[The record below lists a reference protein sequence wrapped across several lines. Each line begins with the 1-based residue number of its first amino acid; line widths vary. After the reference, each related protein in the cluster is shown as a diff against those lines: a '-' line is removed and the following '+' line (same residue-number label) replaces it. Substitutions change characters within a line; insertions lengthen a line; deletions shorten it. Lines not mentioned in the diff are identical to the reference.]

1 MISERKTLHGMLRA
15 SVLLICIFT
24 SISLCTAQQK
34 DDTQL
39 IELMDVMLEDFLN
52 PRQAAPIVEQK
63 PRVLQDSAIPME
75 SAPITSSTLPQA
87 SSPSMPVHV
96 PLAEDYSYTEPKQQ
110 TQTVPSQSVTTPQQY
125 SQPEYTQVQ
134 PLPQTQPVYSQPQ
147 HTDIQPVYTQTQPY
161 TQPAQT
167 QPVQPQYTQP
177 QPSYTQLEPD
187 YVDIEPIYTQPPVQ
201 QSQPQYT
208 QTQPVY
214 TPPVQT
220 QPAQPQ
226 YTQTQPAQEQTQ
238 TVQLEQLNVEPESQ
252 NEKTEVAATDTEY
265 PDISINDEGNEE
277 FDDIVF
283 TDEMLKEDY
292 FQPVNTLT
300 ANIEYNSYNSKF
312 KTLGGSV
319 MFDHALRQNSAL
331 GVLGGGYI
339 DFSDGF
345 KLKGLDFAKII
356 LEAEIALF
364 YRHYIM
370 SDSMKAKHPYGW
382 GFYLQPELGA
392 AVAFNKTG
400 LIKDQLGLKV
410 SPLGSLRVGWRAY
423 IKKSPL
429 YIEPFLRVGYPFV
442 AGGGIGFGL
451 QL

>member
-1 MISERKTLHGMLRA
+1 MISERKTLHGTLRA
-15 SVLLICIFT
+15 FVLLICIFS

-52 PRQAAPIVEQK
+52 PRQTAPIVEQK

-96 PLAEDYSYTEPKQQ
+96 PLAEDYSYTETRQSTTP
-110 TQTVPSQSVTTPQQY
+110 QTVPSQSVTTPQQY
-125 SQPEYTQVQ
+125 SQPQYTQVQ

-147 HTDIQPVYTQTQPY
+147 YTEIQPVY

-167 QPVQPQYTQP
+167 QPQYTQP
-177 QPSYTQLEPD
+177 QPVYTQTEPD
-187 YVDIEPIYTQPPVQ
+187 YVDIQPIYAQDTQSQPVYTQPAQ
-201 QSQPQYT
+201 TQPQYT
-208 QTQPVY
+208 QTQPVQTQPQY
-214 TPPVQT
+214 TQAQPVQS

-226 YTQTQPAQEQTQ
+226 QPEPAQQTEE
-238 TVQLEQLNVEPESQ
+238 VQ
-252 NEKTEVAATDTEY
+252 VAEADTDY
-265 PDISINDEGNEE
+265 PDINIDDLGDEDLGSL
-277 FDDIVF
+277 DDIQF
-283 TDEMLKEDY
+283 TEEMLQENY

-312 KTLGGSV
+312 RTLGGSV
-319 MFDHALRQNSAL
+319 MFDHSFRQNSAI
-331 GVLGGGYI
+331 GFLGGGFI

-345 KLKGLDFAKII
+345 KIKGLNFSKII
-356 LEAEIALF
+356 LEAELALF

-410 SPLGSLRVGWRAY
+410 SPLGALRVGFRYY
-423 IKKSPL
+423 IRKSPL

>member
-1 MISERKTLHGMLRA
+1 MLRA
-15 SVLLICIFT
+15 SVLLICIFS

-52 PRQAAPIVEQK
+52 PRQTAPIVEQK

-96 PLAEDYSYTEPKQQ
+96 PLAEDYSYTEPKQNSAA
-110 TQTVPSQSVTTPQQY
+110 QTVPSQY
-125 SQPEYTQVQ
+125 SQPQYTQTQ
-134 PLPQTQPVYSQPQ
+134 QLPQTQPVYSQPQ
-147 HTDIQPVYTQTQPY
+147 YTEIQPVY

-167 QPVQPQYTQP
+167 QPQYTQP
-177 QPSYTQLEPD
+177 QPVYTQTEPD
-187 YVDIEPIYTQPPVQ
+187 YVDIQPIYAQDTQSQPVYTQPAQ
-201 QSQPQYT
+201 TQPQYT
-208 QTQPVY
+208 QTQPI
-214 TPPVQT
+214 QT
-220 QPAQPQ
+220 QPVQSQPQ
-226 YTQTQPAQEQTQ
+226 YTQAQPVQSQPVQPQQPEPAQQAEN
-238 TVQLEQLNVEPESQ
+238 VQIAE
-252 NEKTEVAATDTEY
+252 ADTDY
-265 PDISINDEGNEE
+265 PDIAIDDDELGSL
-277 FDDIVF
+277 DDIQF
-283 TDEMLKEDY
+283 TEEMLQENY

-312 KTLGGSV
+312 RTLGGSV
-319 MFDHALRQNSAL
+319 MFDHSFRQNSAIGFL
-331 GVLGGGYI
+331 TGGFI

-345 KLKGLDFAKII
+345 KIKGLNFSKII
-356 LEAEIALF
+356 LEAELALF

-410 SPLGSLRVGWRAY
+410 SPLGALRVGYRYY
-423 IKKSPL
+423 IRKSPL

>member
-1 MISERKTLHGMLRA
+1 MISERKTQHGMLRA
-15 SVLLICIFT
+15 FVLLICIFS

-52 PRQAAPIVEQK
+52 PRQTAPIVEQK

-75 SAPITSSTLPQA
+75 SVPITSSTLPQA
-87 SSPSMPVHV
+87 SSPSMPVHI

-110 TQTVPSQSVTTPQQY
+110 TPAQTVPSQSVTTPQQY
-125 SQPEYTQVQ
+125 SQPQYTQVQ
-134 PLPQTQPVYSQPQ
+134 PLPQTQPVYTQPQ
-147 HTDIQPVYTQTQPY
+147 HTEIQPVYTQPVQTQPVQPQYTQPQPVYTQTEPDYVDIEPIYTQPPQTQPQYTQTQPVY

-167 QPVQPQYTQP
+167 QPVQPQYTQ
-177 QPSYTQLEPD
+177 
-187 YVDIEPIYTQPPVQ
+187 
-201 QSQPQYT
+201 
-208 QTQPVY
+208 TQPV
-214 TPPVQT
+214 
-220 QPAQPQ
+220 
-226 YTQTQPAQEQTQ
+226 QEQPQ
-238 TVQLEQLNVEPESQ
+238 TVQLEQLKVEPASQ
-252 NEKTEVAATDTEY
+252 DEKTEVAATDTEY
-265 PDISINDEGNEE
+265 PDIPIDDEE
-277 FDDIVF
+277 FGDIEF
-283 TDEMLKEDY
+283 TEEMLKEDY

-331 GVLGGGYI
+331 GFLGGGYI

-345 KLKGLDFAKII
+345 KIKGLDFSKIV
-356 LEAEIALF
+356 LEAELAVF

-370 SDSMKAKHPYGW
+370 SDSMKEKHPYGW

-410 SPLGSLRVGWRAY
+410 SPLGALRVGWRAY
-423 IKKSPL
+423 VKKSPL
-429 YIEPFLRVGYPFV
+429 YIEPFLRIGYPFV

>member
-1 MISERKTLHGMLRA
+1 MISERKTLHGTLRA
-15 SVLLICIFT
+15 FVLFICIFS
-24 SISLCTAQQK
+24 SISLCTAQSK
-34 DDTQL
+34 DNTQL
-39 IELMDVMLEDFLN
+39 IDLMDVMLEDFLN
-52 PRQAAPIVEQK
+52 PRQTAPIVEQK

-96 PLAEDYSYTEPKQQ
+96 PLAEDYSYTETRQSTTP
-110 TQTVPSQSVTTPQQY
+110 QTVPSQSVTTPQQY
-125 SQPEYTQVQ
+125 SQPQYTQVQ

-147 HTDIQPVYTQTQPY
+147 YTEIQPVY

-167 QPVQPQYTQP
+167 QPQYTQP
-177 QPSYTQLEPD
+177 QPVYTQTEPD
-187 YVDIEPIYTQPPVQ
+187 YVDIQPIYAQDTY
-201 QSQPQYT
+201 S
-208 QTQPVY
+208 QPVY
-214 TPPVQT
+214 TQPVQT
-220 QPAQPQ
+220 KPQ
-226 YTQTQPAQEQTQ
+226 YTLAQPDQSEEFE
-238 TVQLEQLNVEPESQ
+238 LEQQDEEQDEEIEITDLDTSDSETLADSDTLDEDDELGEISDIGDI
-252 NEKTEVAATDTEY
+252 EFTE
-265 PDISINDEGNEE
+265 DI
-277 FDDIVF
+277 
-283 TDEMLKEDY
+283 LKENT
-292 FQPVNTLT
+292 FQRVNTLT

-312 KTLGGSV
+312 RTLGGSV
-319 MFDHALRQNSAL
+319 MFDHALRQNSSI
-331 GVLGGGYI
+331 GVLAGGYI

-345 KLKGLDFAKII
+345 KIKGLDFSKII
-356 LEAEIALF
+356 LEAELALF

-370 SDSMKAKHPYGW
+370 TSAMKAKHPYGW

-410 SPLGSLRVGWRAY
+410 SPLGALRVGFRYY
-423 IKKSPL
+423 IRKSPL

>member
-52 PRQAAPIVEQK
+52 PRQSAPIVEQK

-110 TQTVPSQSVTTPQQY
+110 TPAQTVPSQSITTPQQY
-125 SQPEYTQVQ
+125 TQPQYTQVQ
-134 PLPQTQPVYSQPQ
+134 PLPQTQPIYSQPQ
-147 HTDIQPVYTQTQPY
+147 HTEIQPVY

-167 QPVQPQYTQP
+167 QPAQPQYTQP
-177 QPSYTQLEPD
+177 QPVYTQTEPD
-187 YVDIEPIYTQPPVQ
+187 YVDIEPIYTQPPQTQQSQQQYTQTQPV

-208 QTQPVY
+208 Q
-214 TPPVQT
+214 
-220 QPAQPQ
+220 PAQPV
-226 YTQTQPAQEQTQ
+226 QEQPQ
-238 TVQLEQLNVEPESQ
+238 TVQLEQLKVEPTSQ
-252 NEKTEVAATDTEY
+252 DEKTEVAATDTEY
-265 PDISINDEGNEE
+265 PDIPIDDEDLGSL
-277 FDDIVF
+277 DDIQF
-283 TDEMLKEDY
+283 TEEMLQENY

-319 MFDHALRQNSAL
+319 MFDHSFRQNSAL
-331 GVLGGGYI
+331 GFLTGGFI
-339 DFSDGF
+339 EFTDGF
-345 KLKGLDFAKII
+345 KIKGLNFSKII
-356 LEAEIALF
+356 LEAELALF

-410 SPLGSLRVGWRAY
+410 SPLGALRVGFRAY
-423 IKKSPL
+423 IRKSPL

>member
-15 SVLLICIFT
+15 SVLLICIFS

-52 PRQAAPIVEQK
+52 PRQTAPIVEQK

-96 PLAEDYSYTEPKQQ
+96 PLAEDYSYTEPKQNSAA
-110 TQTVPSQSVTTPQQY
+110 QTVPSQSVTTPQQY
-125 SQPEYTQVQ
+125 SQPQYTQTQ
-134 PLPQTQPVYSQPQ
+134 QLPQTQPVYSQPQ
-147 HTDIQPVYTQTQPY
+147 YTEIQPVY

-167 QPVQPQYTQP
+167 QPQYTQP
-177 QPSYTQLEPD
+177 QPVYTQTEPD
-187 YVDIEPIYTQPPVQ
+187 YVDIQPIYAQDTQSQPVYTQPAQ
-201 QSQPQYT
+201 TQPQYT
-208 QTQPVY
+208 QTQPI
-214 TPPVQT
+214 QT
-220 QPAQPQ
+220 QPVQSQPQ
-226 YTQTQPAQEQTQ
+226 YTQAQPVQSQPVQPQQPEPAQQAEN
-238 TVQLEQLNVEPESQ
+238 VQIAE
-252 NEKTEVAATDTEY
+252 ADTDY
-265 PDISINDEGNEE
+265 PDIAIDDDELGSL
-277 FDDIVF
+277 DDIQF
-283 TDEMLKEDY
+283 TEEMLQENY

-312 KTLGGSV
+312 RTLGGSV
-319 MFDHALRQNSAL
+319 MFDHSFRQNSAIGFL
-331 GVLGGGYI
+331 TGGFI

-345 KLKGLDFAKII
+345 KIKGLNFSKII
-356 LEAEIALF
+356 LEAELALF

-410 SPLGSLRVGWRAY
+410 SPLGALRVGYRYY
-423 IKKSPL
+423 IRKSPL